1 MCGTRSSLGSWMV
14 IDPVYCTRFARMR
27 GGFLRHTTV
36 SYALK
41 TAFEASISWSEQ
53 YDDSDADLSRMSQP
67 CTVSACFKLGQVDT
81 A

>member
-1 MCGTRSSLGSWMV
+1 MCGTRIQSQLDGDRSRCVQGLPGCEVDFS
-14 IDPVYCTRFARMR
+14 A
-27 GGFLRHTTV
+27 TTV

-41 TAFEASISWSEQ
+41 TAFEASISWSKQ
-53 YDDSDADLSRMSQP
+53 YDVSDADMSRMSQP